1 VKNAVEKLPIDTKFP
16 CQIQL
21 DTGESVTVEPQHIK
35 RNKRTEVVTGEWFI
49 PHVVEPAF
57 GIDRIIWHILDH
69 AYDEVSKGDEL
80 YTVLR
85 LNEAVA
91 PVDYCVFPLF
101 EKDGM
106 GEIAKLINVKLCSK
120 SGIIS
125 MYDSS
130 GSIGRRYARADEIGV
145 PYCITVDHQS
155 LEDKTVTL
163 RDRDTGEQ
171 RRVTIDSL

>member
-1 VKNAVEKLPIDTKFP
+1 
-16 CQIQL
+16 
-21 DTGESVTVEPQHIK
+21 
-35 RNKRTEVVTGEWFI
+35 
-49 PHVVEPAF
+49 
-57 GIDRIIWHILDH
+57 
-69 AYDEVSKGDEL
+69 
-80 YTVLR
+80 
-85 LNEAVA
+85 
-91 PVDYCVFPLF
+91 
-101 EKDGM
+101 
-106 GEIAKLINVKLCSK
+106 
-120 SGIIS
+120 

>member
-1 VKNAVEKLPIDTKFP
+1 MIE
-16 CQIQL
+16 L
-21 DTGESVTVEPQHIK
+21 DSGESVTVDSQHVK
-35 RNKRTEVVTGEWFI
+35 RNQRTEIVTGEWFI

-69 AYDEVSKGDEL
+69 AYDEVSKGEDL
-80 YTVLR
+80 YTVPR
-85 LNEAVA
+85 LENTVA
-91 PVDYCVFPLF
+91 PIDYCVFPLF

-106 GEIAKLINVKLCSK
+106 GVMARLINTNLCSK
-120 SGIIS
+120 PGVIS

-145 PYCITVDHQS
+145 PVCITVDHQS
-155 LEDKTVTL
+155 LEDNTVTM

-171 RRVTIDSL
+171 KRVSIDSL